1 MEING
6 KIQNKN
12 WRKLKGSLALLQTRP
27 KTSATSSS
35 AHTLSKSSSSP
46 DVLQQRQRPPSPS
59 SRRVSLTS
67 SDPGAS
73 SHTQNG
79 SGKSSHPRRS
89 SEPHAS
95 DCDSA
100 DNPQHQKSS
109 RDVLEK
115 MRREVDLLKK
125 SSKRNVFEK
134 EQGEFGSAT
143 SGPKRNKE
151 NSGPSNHSPATQLK
165 EENQNMGPP
174 VSLKEQL
181 RKKALEWEPASC
193 LPPLEDLLF
202 KNPYGN
208 TALNRNSQRKS
219 FRVAKVNSLR
229 SNQQSRSFKM

>member
-1 MEING
+1 
-6 KIQNKN
+6 
-12 WRKLKGSLALLQTRP
+12 
-27 KTSATSSS
+27 
-35 AHTLSKSSSSP
+35 
-46 DVLQQRQRPPSPS
+46 
-59 SRRVSLTS
+59 
-67 SDPGAS
+67 
-73 SHTQNG
+73 
-79 SGKSSHPRRS
+79 
-89 SEPHAS
+89 
-95 DCDSA
+95 
-100 DNPQHQKSS
+100 
-109 RDVLEK
+109 

-165 EENQNMGPP
+165 EENQTMGPP

-208 TALNRNSQRKS
+208 TALNRNSQSKS